1 MLARWPRRLPCR
13 LTVQLPIGASL
24 PKTISYQTFL
34 LILCSKLFSFFLTDV
49 KISEYPPKF
58 SFARQIVI
66 AATSISLYQELQGF
80 PMHRIIAVIHRNSRG
95 RLVFEIVGLASGTT
109 FVGTIEEG
117 WNSHQTAVQH
127 DNRQTTKALHQGKS
141 HEPGI
146 SSLGHSNSWI
156 FQHDFGMFQGD
167 DSSL

>member
-1 MLARWPRRLPCR
+1 
-13 LTVQLPIGASL
+13 
-24 PKTISYQTFL
+24 
-34 LILCSKLFSFFLTDV
+34 
-49 KISEYPPKF
+49 
-58 SFARQIVI
+58 
-66 AATSISLYQELQGF
+66 
-80 PMHRIIAVIHRNSRG
+80 MHRIIAVIHRNSRG

-127 DNRQTTKALHQGKS
+127 DKRQTTKALHQGTC

-146 SSLGHSNSWI
+146 SSLGHSNFWI

-167 DSSL
+167 DSSLWFGHCAKFAIHYPVTKLVNKFDQQIWPGRETRLKPKMCRVTGRPDPTMAAWQHLYYGWDKCFWTFFAHAHVHCTCV